1 VEGGWRS
8 LTWLETEA
16 RVRAVAS
23 GLRALGVASEQVCA
37 VLSSTR
43 IQWILADYGILFAGG
58 ATSTVY
64 PSSTPEECA
73 SPTPGR

>member
-37 VLSSTR
+37 ILSSTR